1 MEKLCLFVAGHKRN
15 KIILIEARALMAIMV
30 VQSQETR
37 MRNSADIARKTI
49 ISYLSV
55 LN

>member
-1 MEKLCLFVAGHKRN
+1 VAGYKRN
-15 KIILIEARALMAIMV
+15 KIMVIEAIVRMATMA

-37 MRNSADIARKTI
+37 MRKFSGIARKTL